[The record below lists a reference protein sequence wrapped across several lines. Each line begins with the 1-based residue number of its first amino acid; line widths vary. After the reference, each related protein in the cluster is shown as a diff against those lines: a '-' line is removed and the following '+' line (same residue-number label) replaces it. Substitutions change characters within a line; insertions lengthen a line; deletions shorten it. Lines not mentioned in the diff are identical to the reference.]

1 MTNLHKL
8 DQRLLDQR
16 LTTMNSVGVSPS
28 LSTRP
33 RYNTQI
39 MTKFLDT
46 SQDRSGSHVKPLTAD
61 ISQKLVRYNQYWD
74 ADVQSYM
81 YLQNFITLFPGWIDN
96 LAAVAA
102 GKGTP
107 SQRLDQDQLGTQIR
121 PILDL
126 APEREERFLEVIDQ
140 DDADGALNYWL
151 GMLQISPARNPATYL
166 MVRVG
171 RRIGEHVA
179 MCLKGL
185 FRSPRPSQLC
195 PGIIPM
201 IDPPATPSFPA
212 GHAVQS
218 YLVSYLLAYSLPNIP
233 QQTTPEDLNAASG
246 ALFDLA
252 DRVSMNRV
260 VAGLHFP
267 TDIVAGKAVG
277 IACFEALTKI
287 DPIWSLDSIKREDE
301 SSQKEAD
308 EFSRKVAAAFSR
320 ALPGGAERKSLRALV
335 QAEFPQYA
343 PDTAAG

>member
-1 MTNLHKL
+1 MTSLHKL

-16 LTTMNSVGVSPS
+16 LTTMGSVGMSPG

-33 RYNTQI
+33 RYDTQI
-39 MTKFLDT
+39 MTKFIDT
-46 SQDRSGSHVKPLTAD
+46 SEPKTKRLAPEIFGKIPLV
-61 ISQKLVRYNQYWD
+61 SYNEYWD

-81 YLQNFITLFPGWIDN
+81 YLHKFINACPGWIDD

-102 GKGTP
+102 GRGTP
-107 SQRLDQDQLGTQIR
+107 SQHLDQDQLDGQIR
-121 PILDL
+121 RILDL

-233 QQTTPEDLNAASG
+233 QQTIPEDLNAASG

-267 TDIVAGKAVG
+267 TDIAAGKAVG
-277 IACFEALTKI
+277 IACFAALTKI
-287 DPIWSLDSIKREDE
+287 DAIWSLDSIK
-301 SSQKEAD
+301 EAD
-308 EFSRKVAAAFSR
+308 EFSR
-320 ALPGGAERKSLRALV
+320 ALPGGTEGKSLRALV

-343 PDTAAG
+343 

>member
-1 MTNLHKL
+1 MTSLHKL

-16 LTTMNSVGVSPS
+16 LTSMSSIGAPGI
-28 LSTRP
+28 STRL
-33 RYNTQI
+33 RYDTQI

-46 SQDRSGSHVKPLTAD
+46 SEPKTKALAPAISRKIPL
-61 ISQKLVRYNQYWD
+61 VHYNEYWD

-81 YLQNFITLFPGWIDN
+81 YLHKFINTHPGWIDD
-96 LAAVAA
+96 LAAIAT
-102 GKGTP
+102 GRGIP
-107 SQRLDQDQLGTQIR
+107 SQRLDQDQLDGQIR
-121 PILDL
+121 RILDL

-171 RRIGEHVA
+171 RRIGEHIA

-185 FRSPRPSQLC
+185 FSSPRPSQLC

-233 QQTTPEDLNAASG
+233 QQTIPEDLNSASG

-267 TDIVAGKAVG
+267 TDIAAGKAVG
-277 IACFEALTKI
+277 IACFAALTQI
-287 DPIWSLDSIKREDE
+287 DAIWSLNSIKEVDE
-301 SSQKEAD
+301 
-308 EFSRKVAAAFSR
+308 FSR
-320 ALPGGAERKSLRALV
+320 ALPGGTEGKSLRALV

-343 PDTAAG
+343 